1 MFLVKVFTEGK
12 KVVGKAFFFKERFVL
27 CFDHLDL
34 FSISNLGFS
43 IYIIFRILSLVNK

>member
-1 MFLVKVFTEGK
+1 MSMKIIKYFHTKGLFC
-12 KVVGKAFFFKERFVL
+12 VL
-27 CFDHLDL
+27 CFGHLDL